1 MNVIP
6 IQVTDEGVFIPK
18 VYLHDAGEVE
28 VEMTADYVIVK
39 PKTPATTQDSQA
51 KLHDKPLRIYSPRLA
66 NPKQAVDFKMEVAPE
81 RPSVA

>member
-18 VYLHDAGEVE
+18 IYLHDAGEVE

-39 PKTPATTQDSQA
+39 PKALPETQNSQV
-51 KLHDKPLRIYSPRLA
+51 KLRDKPLRIYSPRLA
-66 NPKQAVDFKMEVAPE
+66 NPKQAVDFKMEVALE
-81 RPSVA
+81 RHPVV